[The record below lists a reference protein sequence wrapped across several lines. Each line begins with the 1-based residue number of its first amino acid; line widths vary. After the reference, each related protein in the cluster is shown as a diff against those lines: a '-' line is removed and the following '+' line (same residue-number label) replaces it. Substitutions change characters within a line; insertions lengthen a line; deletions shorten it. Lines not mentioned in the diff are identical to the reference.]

1 MDLGLDR
8 KVIVVTGGSKGI
20 GSGIVEVL
28 SQEGAFPI
36 IVGRDQKKILQVVS
50 HYSKKGTQVGYAFAE
65 LTDPKQCEQAVKKLL
80 KNLEQF
86 TAWSTTQ
93 V

>member
-50 HYSKKGTQVGYAFAE
+50 DYSKKE
-65 LTDPKQCEQAVKKLL
+65 LR
-80 KNLEQF
+80 
-86 TAWSTTQ
+86 
-93 V
+93 

>member
-50 HYSKKGTQVGYAFAE
+50 DYSKKRTQLGYAFCR
-65 LTDPKQCEQAVKKLL
+65 THGSQ
-80 KNLEQF
+80 
-86 TAWSTTQ
+86 TM
-93 V
+93 